1 MPKVRHLVIL
11 AIPLLATAAALPQS
25 GPSPATSNQPF
36 VAIKKLVFVQ
46 KLADGTTINQES
58 TMVEARDSAGRV
70 VHTDVINPIAPNRV
84 GATTV
89 LDPVAHTFTSW
100 GSTNKQ
106 ANRTNLP
113 DPSHPP
119 QQAAAPAP
127 PRPLPPHPPA
137 NCTAAP
143 QPNSALNS
151 VDCHVKLDPPE
162 IKTERLGSKTL
173 AGLYVEGTRTT
184 ITSPVGRVGNDKPI
198 VQTIERWINPDLH
211 LTVSEILDDPRMGV
225 RTTELINLDR
235 REPDPILFQIPD
247 GYTVRE
253 QSVAPPPPP
262 RQN

>member
-1 MPKVRHLVIL
+1 MLKVRHLAIL
-11 AIPLLATAAALPQS
+11 SIPLLATVAALAQS
-25 GPSPATSNQPF
+25 GPTTPNDPF

-46 KLADGTTINQES
+46 KLADGTSINQES

-70 VHTDVINPIAPNRV
+70 VHTDVINPIASSHV

-106 ANRTNLP
+106 ASRTHLP
-113 DPSHPP
+113 DSSQPQ
-119 QQAAAPAP
+119 QQAAAPVPTKPSPTRP
-127 PRPLPPHPPA
+127 PVV
-137 NCTAAP
+137 CKTTAGP
-143 QPNSALNS
+143 GLNQP
-151 VDCHVKLDPPE
+151 DCHAKPIRPE
-162 IKTERLGSKTL
+162 IRTEKLGPKTL

-184 ITSPVGRVGNDKPI
+184 ITSPVGRVGNDRPI

-211 LTVSEILDDPRMGV
+211 LVVSEIIDDPRVGV
-225 RTTELINLDR
+225 RTTELNHLDR

-253 QSVAPPPPP
+253 QYVSPPLP
-262 RQN
+262 RPN

>member
-1 MPKVRHLVIL
+1 MPGVRHLAIL
-11 AIPLLATAAALPQS
+11 SMSFLATLAALPQS
-25 GPSPATSNQPF
+25 GPLPATSNQPF

-70 VHTDVINPIAPNRV
+70 VHTDVINPIAPNRI

-100 GSTNKQ
+100 GSISRQ

-113 DPSHPP
+113 DPSHPH
-119 QQAAAPAP
+119 QQAAPAP
-127 PRPLPPHPPA
+127 ARPPQPPA
-137 NCTAAP
+137 VCSGP
-143 QPNSALNS
+143 SPPNPGLNII
-151 VDCHVKLDPPE
+151 DCRAKLNPPE
-162 IKTERLGSKTL
+162 IKTEKLGSKSL

-198 VQTIERWINPDLH
+198 VQTIERWVNPDLH
-211 LTVSEILDDPRMGV
+211 LVVSEIIDDPRIGL

-235 REPDPILFQIPD
+235 REPDPILFQVPD

-253 QSVAPPPPP
+253 QYPDPPPP
-262 RQN
+262 RPRPN